1 MTDRLVLGGALL
13 ASVEASLQED
23 WGVLIEGRAI
33 AAVGPNDTLRAEHPH
48 AEVVDARDLLIM
60 PGFINAHMHSYGLLA
75 HGIPVDASP
84 PGFYEFLA
92 DFWWPHVENRLDH
105 PMIKAALALACGKMI
120 EAGFTSVCDVLEA
133 PNSLPGVL
141 AVEAEVL
148 KDAGLRGVLS
158 IEASERLG
166 TDLGRDALKENARFT
181 EVHKGNPLISGMIS
195 IHTSFTCSEG
205 FVMLAKGIADDL
217 GCSIHLH
224 LSESSY
230 EPEVSLKRYGIRPVE
245 WYDRLGFW
253 DSSVLASQVVALDH
267 SEIDILAEC
276 GVRLVHMPLSNC
288 EVGGGIAPVPAMIAR
303 GIRPGL
309 GTDGY
314 INDPFEVMRGAFLIH
329 KGALQDPQV
338 MPAETVLSMAT
349 SWGAK
354 AVGLP
359 RVGTLAPGEC
369 ADLIGIDLS
378 FDTPLTKGNVLD
390 QIVLYRNGNDV
401 ALSIVDGTLLM
412 KDHELL
418 TLDMEEIRH
427 EATVQARRL
436 WRMG

>member
-1 MTDRLVLGGALL
+1 MTERLVLGGALL
-13 ASVEASLQED
+13 PSAEASLQED
-23 WGVLIEGRAI
+23 WGVLIEGRSI
-33 AAVGPNDTLRAEHPH
+33 AAVGPNEALRAEHPH
-48 AEVVDARDLLIM
+48 AEVIEARDLLLM

-75 HGIPVDASP
+75 HGIPVDYP
-84 PGFYEFLA
+84 PHGFYEFLA
-92 DFWWPHVENRLDH
+92 DFWWPHVEDRLDH

-133 PNSLPGVL
+133 PNALPGAL

-148 KDAGLRGVLS
+148 KDAGLRGILS

-166 TDLGRDALKENARFT
+166 TDFGRAALDENARFT
-181 EVHKGNPLISGMIS
+181 EAHKGDPLISGMIS

-224 LSESSY
+224 LSESLC

-245 WYDRLGFW
+245 WYNRLGFW
-253 DSSVLASQVVALDH
+253 DSSVLASQGVALDH
-267 SEIDILAEC
+267 SEIDLLAKRA
-276 GVRLVHMPLSNC
+276 VRLVHMPLSNC
-288 EVGGGIAPVPAMIAR
+288 EVGGGIAPVPEMIAR
-303 GIRPGL
+303 RIRPGL

-329 KGALQDPQV
+329 KGALQDPRV
-338 MPAETVLSMAT
+338 MSAEMVLSMAT

-354 AVGLP
+354 AVGFP
-359 RVGTLAPGEC
+359 RVGTLAPGES
-369 ADLIGIDLS
+369 ADLIGINLS

-390 QIVLYRNGNDV
+390 QIVLYRNGSDV

-418 TLDMEEIRH
+418 TLDMEEVRH
-427 EATVQARRL
+427 EATAQARRL
-436 WRMG
+436 WGMG

>member
-1 MTDRLVLGGALL
+1 
-13 ASVEASLQED
+13 
-23 WGVLIEGRAI
+23 
-33 AAVGPNDTLRAEHPH
+33 PH
-48 AEVVDARDLLIM
+48 AEVIDACDLLLM
-60 PGFINAHMHSYGLLA
+60 PGLINAHMHSYGLLA
-75 HGIPVDASP
+75 HGIPVDDP
-84 PGFYEFLA
+84 PHGFYEFLA
-92 DFWWPHVENRLDH
+92 DFWWPHVEDRLDH
-105 PMIKAALALACGKMI
+105 PMIKAALAHACGKMI
-120 EAGFTSVCDVLEA
+120 KAGFTSVCDVLEA
-133 PNSLPGVL
+133 PNALPGAL
-141 AVEAEVL
+141 AVEAEAL
-148 KDAGLRGVLS
+148 NDAGLRGVLS

-166 TDLGRDALKENARFT
+166 TDLGRDALDENARFVR
-181 EVHKGNPLISGMIS
+181 EHDNDRLIRGMVS

-205 FVMLAKGIADDL
+205 FIMLAKGLADDL

-230 EPEVSLKRYGIRPVE
+230 EPKVSLERYGMRPVE

-253 DSSVLASQVVALDH
+253 DSSVLASQGVAIDR
-267 SEIDILAEC
+267 SEIDILAER

-349 SWGAK
+349 SWGAE
-354 AVGLP
+354 AVDFLH
-359 RVGTLAPGEC
+359 VGTLAPGES

-378 FDTPLTKGNVLD
+378 FDTPLTEGNVLD
-390 QIVLYRNGNDV
+390 QIILYRNGSDV
-401 ALSIVDGTLLM
+401 ALSIVDGALLM

-418 TLDMEEIRH
+418 TLDMEEVRH
-427 EATVQARRL
+427 ETTVQARRL
-436 WRMG
+436 WGMD

>member
-1 MTDRLVLGGALL
+1 MTERLVLGGALL
-13 ASVEASLQED
+13 ASVETPLKAD
-23 WGVLIEGRAI
+23 WGVLIEGCSI
-33 AAVGPNDTLRAEHPH
+33 AAVGSNEALRAEHPH
-48 AEVVDARDLLIM
+48 AEVIDARDLLLM

-75 HGIPVDASP
+75 HGIPVDDP
-84 PGFYEFLA
+84 PRGFYEFLA
-92 DFWWPHVENRLDH
+92 DFWWPHVEDRLDH

-133 PNSLPGVL
+133 PNSLPGAL
-141 AVEAEVL
+141 AAEAEVL

-166 TDLGRDALKENARFT
+166 TDLGREALDENARFVR
-181 EVHKGNPLISGMIS
+181 EHENDRLIRGMVS

-205 FVMLAKGIADDL
+205 FIMLAKEIADDL

-230 EPEVSLKRYGIRPVE
+230 EPEVSLERYRIRPVE
-245 WYDRLGFW
+245 WYDRLRFW
-253 DSSVLASQVVALDH
+253 DSSVLASQGVAIDR
-267 SEIDILAEC
+267 SEIDILAER

-349 SWGAK
+349 SWGAE
-354 AVGLP
+354 AVGFLH
-359 RVGTLAPGEC
+359 VGTLAPGES

-378 FDTPLTKGNVLD
+378 FDTPLTEENVLD
-390 QIVLYRNGNDV
+390 QIVLYRTGSHV
-401 ALSIVDGTLLM
+401 ALSIVDGSLLM

-418 TLDMEEIRH
+418 TLDMKRVRH

-436 WRMG
+436 WGMD

>member
-1 MTDRLVLGGALL
+1 MAERLILGGVLL
-13 ASVEASLQED
+13 SSANDPLKTD
-23 WGVLIEGRAI
+23 WGVLIEGRSI
-33 AAVGPNDTLRAEHPH
+33 AAVGPNEVLRAEHPH
-48 AEVVDARDLLIM
+48 AEVIEARDLLLM

-75 HGIPVDASP
+75 HGIPVDYP
-84 PGFYEFLA
+84 PHGFYEFLA
-92 DFWWPHVENRLDH
+92 DFWWPHVEDRLDH

-133 PNSLPGVL
+133 PNALPGVL
-141 AVEAEVL
+141 AMEAAIL
-148 KDAGLRGVLS
+148 KGAGLRAVLS

-166 TDLGRDALKENARFT
+166 TDLGREALDENARFVR
-181 EVHKGNPLISGMIS
+181 EHENDPLIWGMVS

-230 EPEVSLKRYGIRPVE
+230 EPEVSLKRYGMSPVE
-245 WYDRLGFW
+245 WYDQLGFW
-253 DSSVLASQVVALDH
+253 DSSVLASQGVALDH
-267 SEIDILAEC
+267 SEIDILAER

-303 GIRPGL
+303 RIRPGL

-338 MPAETVLSMAT
+338 MPAKTVLSMAT

-359 RVGTLAPGEC
+359 HVGTLAPGES

-378 FDTPLTKGNVLD
+378 FDTPLTEGNMLD
-390 QIVLYRNGNDV
+390 QIVLYRTGSDV

-412 KDHELL
+412 RDHEFL
-418 TLDMEEIRH
+418 TLDMEKVRH

-436 WRMG
+436 WGMG